1 MAVPTAPL
9 LSFAASGQIAKS
21 LVFSKWKGRPY
32 IRRYVVPAN
41 PQSTAQTLTRDTFAW
56 GNAVWKVAPAL
67 LQAPWDLF
75 ATGQVLT
82 GRNAFLSSVVRNLR
96 GDADLTDI
104 VFSPGAKGGLAA
116 DSIVVTPGVGTLT
129 VDFTN
134 PGGPTGWT
142 LDSAIACVIKD
153 QDPASGTLYQI
164 TADEDAV
171 TQNQVVFTGL
181 DNVLYSVGAWLQWS
195 KDDGST
201 AYGPSITDTGT
212 PT

>member
-41 PQSTAQTLTRDTFAW
+41 PQSTAQQSTRNVFSW

-67 LQAPWDLF
+67 FQAPWDLF

-82 GRNAFLSSVVRNLR
+82 GRNAMLSSVVRNLR

-104 VFSPGAKGGLAA
+104 VYSPGAKGGLAP
-116 DSIVVTPGVGTLT
+116 DSIVVTPGSGTLT

-134 PGGPTGWT
+134 PSGPAGWT
-142 LDSAIACVIKD
+142 LDSAIAAVIKD
-153 QDPASGTLYQI
+153 QDPESGTLYQI
-164 TADEDAV
+164 TADEDDV
-171 TQNQVVFTGL
+171 TQAQVVFSGL
-181 DNVLYSVGAWLQWS
+181 DTVLYSVGAWLKWT
-195 KDDGST
+195 KADGST

-212 PT
+212 PV